1 MESDP
6 LIRKMNNASIRILEP
21 SGPPENEVLSRNLKA
36 VREQGFEVEYTPC
49 PVDANARLE
58 ADGIEIRLG
67 AFQSA
72 LAGNSRYLLSARGG
86 YGASEL
92 LSRLDWDALA
102 KDLPRILIGFS
113 DISALQSALYARL
126 DWPSLHGPM
135 PGSPLWQG
143 GEDVTALLGLLK
155 SGDRW
160 TGSISVTPVSKAPGL
175 ECQGRLFGGCLSVLS
190 NLVGTP
196 NLPSDLSGHILFF
209 EDTGES
215 APRLLRY
222 WRQWLDAGLL
232 RGVNAV
238 VFGRFTEMGSTV
250 ETDSWAVT
258 ELAARTP
265 CPVFSSRDFGHV
277 TPNMPLAIGAQAEIK
292 HDQLLWS
299 LDL

>member
-1 MESDP
+1 MD
-6 LIRKMNNASIRILEP
+6 NASIHVLEP
-21 SGPPENEVLSRNLKA
+21 SGPPESDVLDRNLRA
-36 VREQGFEVEYTPC
+36 VRQQGFEVQYTPC
-49 PVDANARLE
+49 PVDAKARLE
-58 ADGIEIRLG
+58 GGGIELRLG
-67 AFQSA
+67 ALRSA

-86 YGASEL
+86 YGASDL
-92 LSRLDWDALA
+92 LSLLDWDALA
-102 KDLPRILIGFS
+102 KEVPRVLIGFS

-126 DWPSLHGPM
+126 DWSSLHGPM

-155 SGDRW
+155 SGHRW
-160 TGSISVTPVSKAPGL
+160 TGSISVTPVSKTPGL
-175 ECQGRLFGGCLSVLS
+175 ECRGRLFGGCLSVLS

-196 NLPSDLSGHILFF
+196 NLPSDLAGHILFF

-222 WRQWLDAGLL
+222 WRQWLDSGLL
-232 RGVNAV
+232 SGVNAV
-238 VFGRFTEMGSTV
+238 VFGRFTEMGSTA
-250 ETDSWAVT
+250 EEDSWVVT

-292 HDQLLWS
+292 HDRLLWS
-299 LDL
+299 LDP